1 MSDLA
6 CTCDEPAV
14 AAVPERQLSAWP
26 AVVSLSLGVFGLVT
40 AEFLPASLLTRLAH
54 DLGVSDGAAGQAVT
68 ATALVAALAGPAV
81 VIGTGRVDRR
91 YVVWGLSLLLILS
104 NLMAAAATSL
114 PVLLLARMVLG
125 VALGGFW
132 SLAAALALRLV
143 PPALMPRAMAIIF
156 TGVSLATVC
165 AAPVGAYLGE
175 AWGWRP
181 TFVLAA
187 GLGALALL
195 VQAMTMPALPPMAA
209 PSLSTMLA
217 VLRRP
222 SVRVGFLVVLLVVSG
237 HFAGFTYIRPF
248 LEDVPRLSIESISA
262 VLLAFGVGGFFG
274 NLVGG
279 ALTERSARLAVA
291 FAALLLGAAALVLG
305 AYGFFPPVAAV
316 ATALWGFGFGAFPV
330 GIQTWTT
337 RAAADHAESAGA
349 LLLTTFQIGIA
360 AGAVLGGLLVD
371 GFGAPGAIFYCGGAV
386 LLGGAAMLWLG
397 RAPATA

>member
-91 YVVWGLSLLLILS
+91 YVVWGLTLLLILS

-114 PVLLLARMVLG
+114 PMLLLARMVLG

-165 AAPVGAYLGE
+165 AAPLGAYLGE
-175 AWGWRP
+175 AWGWRA

-209 PSLSTMLA
+209 PSLSTMLV

-222 SVRVGFLVVLLVVSG
+222 NVRLGFLVVLLVVSG

-248 LEDVPRLSIESISA
+248 LEDVPRFSIESISA

-291 FAALLLGAAALVLG
+291 FAALLLGGAALVLG
-305 AYGFFPPVAAV
+305 AYGFFPPVSAV